1 MPPANGEVL
10 LENHPGTPFPGRSH
24 GNCRKTKPVAPLS
37 PGTTQGSSTAALG
50 TAPAPGEAGNK
61 CPPVIAL
68 PAVTGAA
75 PGGPGAQRGE
85 DWSCPSTTV
94 AAASASTGSSSGC
107 CKHPGRAGWHSR
119 KAPGAP
125 GCAGQG
131 GCSSQGSSFKFKPI
145 LARGQRA

>member
-24 GNCRKTKPVAPLS
+24 GNCRKTKPASPLS

-68 PAVTGAA
+68 PAATGAA
-75 PGGPGAQRGE
+75 PGAQGHREARTGAAPAPPWQQRVR
-85 DWSCPSTTV
+85 PR
-94 AAASASTGSSSGC
+94 AAALGAANTPAEQAGTAGRLQELQAVQGKVDAAPREALSSSN
-107 CKHPGRAGWHSR
+107 P
-119 KAPGAP
+119 
-125 GCAGQG
+125 
-131 GCSSQGSSFKFKPI
+131 F
-145 LARGQRA
+145 